1 MTKEELTAIA
11 RIVSDMIKADNIIE
25 ESEIADMKEIMSYYR
40 ITNEHMK
47 EARHMRFSDAVNVLT
62 MLSRQKREVFY
73 EMIRKLALS
82 DGLCV
87 PKEVL
92 LLIALKYCLVNR
104 EEFHGEQRPYLINC
118 PTSESALTDQYM
130 VYLESDFNRARNE
143 EINQIFRPL
152 VDATSFRGFNF
163 IYIPRMVEEFK
174 AMNPQYV
181 KDVIGYMAPSKSS
194 GQIEEVYSRLCQMS
208 TEEFFHNVL
217 YDKLKVKM
225 DYNSPPTLLINIG
238 CSYVPYCTADGTVQ
252 YYTEFLCIPLGN
264 RRILDLVYELL
275 DFYQQN
281 ISIRTLTVAE
291 NPGQFKYFGFY
302 KALFD
307 FLIAPQPVVPYLIF
321 APEGSYGK
329 DRNKKDKNRKIRNC
343 IIFRVKDENDKV
355 LYDEVV
361 ELTPKR
367 YKLYLDIAEATFS
380 SASKGLHTSR
390 VDSSNLSHLRKLI
403 LKKQQEKAFPD
414 LYRPEKVGN
423 FYKLLIERKKVKVLD
438 VLTGK
443 ETSL

>member
-307 FLIAPQPVVPYLIF
+307 FLIATPPEEATIVFAGIHGRRERHCVIF
-321 APEGSYGK
+321 KTKTREIK
-329 DRNKKDKNRKIRNC
+329 L
-343 IIFRVKDENDKV
+343 F
-355 LYDEVV
+355 
-361 ELTPKR
+361 LTPQR
-367 YKLYLDIAEATFS
+367 YNLYFEIAKA
-380 SASKGLHTSR
+380 
-390 VDSSNLSHLRKLI
+390 SSNGEGIRTINVDQPNLSKLKTAI
-403 LKKQQEKAFPD
+403 SKELKENIAFPD
-414 LYRPEKVGN
+414 RYWPEKVGN
-423 FYKLLIERKKVKVLD
+423 YYKLRVDRSKIAVRKFNFEIQDFED
-438 VLTGK
+438 VII
-443 ETSL
+443 S